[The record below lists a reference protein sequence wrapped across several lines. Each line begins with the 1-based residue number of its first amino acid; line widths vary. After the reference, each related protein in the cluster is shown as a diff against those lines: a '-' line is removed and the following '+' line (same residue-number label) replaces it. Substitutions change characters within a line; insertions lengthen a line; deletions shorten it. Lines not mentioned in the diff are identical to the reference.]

1 MLISVLVLLGIFFV
15 LIMLGVPI
23 AFSIALASVSTL
35 LLSMPFDPAM
45 TTMAQRL
52 AGGLDSFTLLA
63 IPFFVG
69 GLPSSTLSPACC
81 LGQFQVLPSRQHP
94 LSERL

>member
-52 AGGLDSFTLLA
+52 AGGLDSFT
-63 IPFFVG
+63 G